1 MAGISPFGTTHWWPL
16 EEKLQHTDRN
26 TGVTPS
32 KKLTLVF
39 PKRKNSNR
47 TDKNTGKNSKNKLAL
62 VFPKST
68 LEKT

>member
-26 TGVTPS
+26 TCETPS
-32 KKLTLVF
+32 NKLMLVF

-47 TDKNTGKNSKNKLAL
+47 TDKNTGENSKKKLAL